1 MTFAHKF
8 LRPGRVGAFT
18 GVQWPEAGRWLE
30 SDDQPQLCRSGIHAL
45 KPSALPMWM
54 TEELWRVDLEDAQ
67 ELDRGIVIARRGRLL
82 EHVTAWNDDLA
93 REYGAACVAH
103 VPEDGPPIAD
113 QRRADAL
120 AVLAG
125 VRAGTSAAAVGYI
138 AAKAADARTPGS
150 YETERQW
157 QAAWLS
163 DRLGLSV

>member
-1 MTFAHKF
+1 
-8 LRPGRVGAFT
+8 
-18 GVQWPEAGRWLE
+18 
-30 SDDQPQLCRSGIHAL
+30 
-45 KPSALPMWM
+45 MWM

-67 ELDRGIVIARRGRLL
+67 ELERGIVIARRGRLL
-82 EHVTAWNDDLA
+82 QQVTAWNDDLA
-93 REYGAACVAH
+93 REYGGACVAH